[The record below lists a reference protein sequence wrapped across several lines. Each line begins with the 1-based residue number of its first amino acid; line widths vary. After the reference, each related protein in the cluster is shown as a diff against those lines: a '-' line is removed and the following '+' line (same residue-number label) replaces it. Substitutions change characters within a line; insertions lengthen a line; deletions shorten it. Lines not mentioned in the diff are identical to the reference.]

1 MKAPAVRTSATS
13 DGLGGLIG
21 RAREWQRF
29 VRPPRLGLSARP
41 RLLPILIF
49 VASLFLSVKIGLIWR
64 DSGNGFGAGAIA
76 ISGAQAG
83 PAEPASATSAE
94 PAPRRGT
101 DADTAAGRS
110 KALGGAGASPAKGK
124 ASESRP
130 NAAAPAGAA
139 ATEKTREP
147 EFSPAEV
154 EVLRQLAGRRAA
166 LDARSRELDKR
177 DAVLRA
183 AEQRLDA
190 KAQALKDLQTRVAA
204 LLRQHDAE
212 QDAKMAS
219 LAKLY
224 ESMKP
229 KDAAAILQTIETDT
243 LLRVVERIRE
253 RKLAA
258 IMAEMNTDRAR
269 DVTMELIHLRAIDAG
284 GAARSS
290 APKPG
295 RSE

>member
-1 MKAPAVRTSATS
+1 MKARTVRTSEARGT
-13 DGLGGLIG
+13 LGGLIG
-21 RAREWQRF
+21 RARERRRF
-29 VRPPRLGLSARP
+29 LRPPRLGLSVRP

-64 DSGNGFGAGAIA
+64 ESGSGFGSGAIA
-76 ISGAQAG
+76 INDAQAG
-83 PAEPASATSAE
+83 PAEPAPATSAE
-94 PAPRRGT
+94 PAPRHGKG
-101 DADTAAGRS
+101 ADTAAGRP
-110 KALGGAGASPAKGK
+110 KVVGVAGASPAKGK
-124 ASESRP
+124 ANESEP
-130 NAAAPAGAA
+130 NPAAAERA
-139 ATEKTREP
+139 REP

-166 LDARSRELDKR
+166 LDARGRELDKR

-190 KAQALKDLQTRVAA
+190 KAQALKDLQARVAA

-243 LLRVVERIRE
+243 LLRVVERIKE

-258 IMAEMNTDRAR
+258 IMAEMDTARAR
-269 DVTMELIHLRAIDAG
+269 DVTMELIRLRAIGAG
-284 GAARSS
+284 GTAQSS
-290 APKPG
+290 APKAG